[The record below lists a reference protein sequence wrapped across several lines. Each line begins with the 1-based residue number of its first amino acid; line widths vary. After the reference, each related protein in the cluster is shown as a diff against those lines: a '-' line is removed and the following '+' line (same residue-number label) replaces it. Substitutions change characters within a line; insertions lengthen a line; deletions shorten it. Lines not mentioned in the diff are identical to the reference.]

1 MKSTTRFLISFA
13 IIAGIVIFG
22 FIYYKEGTL
31 PVDRENPKQAMFII
45 RKGEDLTSIIQNL
58 EKEKLIRNK
67 VVFFL
72 IVKQM
77 GIEKE
82 IQAGD
87 FRLSTGMTPRQIA
100 TKLTQGSEDVWV
112 TIIEGLRREQIAD
125 IVTSE
130 LGIPEAEFLQNAQEG
145 YLFPDTYLIPRT
157 ASSEAVLTLLSN
169 TFEAKYTP
177 EIQAKADR
185 LGLSREQVVILAS
198 IVEKEA
204 LVSDRD
210 VVASVL
216 LRRFKEE
223 YPLQADATVQY
234 ALGYQPDIK
243 KWWKPAL
250 SLDDLELES
259 PYNTYVN
266 TGLPPAPISN
276 PGISSIEAVVS
287 ADPNTPYFFYLHDPK
302 GKVHPARDNDEHEEN
317 KRKYL

>member
-1 MKSTTRFLISFA
+1 MKSTTRFLISIA

-100 TKLTQGSEDVWV
+100 TKLTQGSEDIWV

-177 EIQAKADR
+177 EIQAKANR

-216 LRRFKEE
+216 LRRFKEK

>member
-1 MKSTTRFLISFA
+1 MKSTTRFLVSLA
-13 IIAGIVIFG
+13 IVAGIAVFG

-31 PVDRENPKQAMFII
+31 PVDRANPRQAMFVI
-45 RKGEDLTSIIQNL
+45 RKNEDLTSIMQNL

-67 VVFFL
+67 IIFFL

-125 IVTSE
+125 IITSE
-130 LGIPEAEFLQNAQEG
+130 LGIPEAEFLQIAKEG

-157 ASSEAVLTLLSN
+157 ATADTIITLLTN
-169 TFEAKYTP
+169 TFNAKYTA
-177 EIQAKADR
+177 EIQAKAER
-185 LGLSREQVVILAS
+185 LGLSQQEVVTLAS

-204 LVSDRD
+204 LGSDRD

-216 LRRFKEE
+216 LRRFKEK

-243 KWWKPAL
+243 KWWKPVL
-250 SLDDLELES
+250 SLDDLTLES
-259 PYNTYVN
+259 PYNTYVID
-266 TGLPPAPISN
+266 GLPPAPIAN
-276 PGISSIEAVVS
+276 PGISAIEAVVN
-287 ADPNTPYFFYLHDPK
+287 ANPNTPYFFYLHDPD